1 MPKKKIDPLAS
12 KQKTKKKSKSR
23 KTKQKVQKK
32 ASPQKAK
39 TKVKPRKA
47 KPKTKPQHQNI
58 ADDLDGLGMRVLD
71 KILAA
76 HAWAEKKGLPTFA
89 ILASAFETSVNI
101 LAYEKGRLPV
111 AKLLDELAAGLRRG
125 KL

>member
-1 MPKKKIDPLAS
+1 MES
-12 KQKTKKKSKSR
+12 
-23 KTKQKVQKK
+23 
-32 ASPQKAK
+32 
-39 TKVKPRKA
+39 RKA
-47 KPKTKPQHQNI
+47 KPKIKPQPQYTT
-58 ADDLDGLGMRVLD
+58 DGLDGLVMRAFD

-125 KL
+125 DLPAHGWVLKRLD